1 MSYPVNDT
9 HHNIII
15 NLDTNEDVTDDLKL
29 RTYVNGSNNY
39 HSEYN
44 FTNGKFVITMSD
56 YTVGDVITKFEIY
69 QDSSPYLWQT
79 HEGVQIL
86 INGVNM
92 DLPITDNGTTASFTY
107 DFTDTGAYDMQCV
120 YVGNGS
126 NQVAKTT
133 KEHFIISQSSS
144 AQQGGST
151 PSQSNGYTLDFVKST
166 TPKVKYGEAIEIE
179 MILKKDGVPAVGR
192 VVQIVEAD
200 KDIDEH
206 GTKTTNKKG
215 IIKLSTKG
223 IDAGT
228 WDFGAFYYDEV
239 RRKVIKKYRKV
250 TIEKL
255 TAKLTDNFVADKSGN
270 DTNFIKGS
278 SYVVTL
284 KLGKELLK
292 NEPIDMFVNGKKTP
306 LKTDKNG
313 TVAYAFKTKDT
324 FKIRTVYKGTKNIGQ
339 VELTRSITISE

>member
-1 MSYPVNDT
+1 MSYTVKDT

-29 RTYVNGSNNY
+29 RTYVNGSNTY

-69 QDSSPYLWQT
+69 QDSNPYLWQT

-92 DLPITDNGTTASFTY
+92 DLPLTDNGTTASFTY
-107 DFTDTGAYDMQCV
+107 DFTNTGAYDMQCV

-166 TPKVKYGEAIEIE
+166 TPKVKYGEDLEIE
-179 MILKKDGVPAVGR
+179 MILKKDGQPAPNR
-192 VVQIVEAD
+192 VVQCVEAD

-206 GTKTTNKKG
+206 GTRPTNKKG
-215 IIKLSTKG
+215 IVKLHTKG

-255 TAKLTDNFVADKSGN
+255 TPKLVDNFVADKTGN

-278 SYVVTL
+278 KYVVTL
-284 KLGKELLK
+284 KLGKDLLT
-292 NEPIDMFVNGKKTP
+292 NQPIDMFINGKKVSKT
-306 LKTDKNG
+306 TDKNG
-313 TVAYAFKTKDT
+313 TVAYAFGTKDT
-324 FKIRTVYKGTKNIGQ
+324 FKIKTVFKGTKNIGQ
-339 VELTRSITISE
+339 VELSRSITISE